1 MSLKSSLEQLAEIA
15 VKRDEVHF
23 GFIKQIL
30 LMASALLGILVS
42 LHKSNTVDYIVS
54 FIFAI
59 ALSLLSLGLLLLAIA
74 LSAQVAVQKD
84 QFLKWKAEV
93 IKQLNDDNYRPKSI
107 FGEPSKIYAVCEKI
121 GYISISFSIMFLTVY
136 AVLIA

>member
-107 FGEPSKIYAVCEKI
+107 F
-121 GYISISFSIMFLTVY
+121 
-136 AVLIA
+136 